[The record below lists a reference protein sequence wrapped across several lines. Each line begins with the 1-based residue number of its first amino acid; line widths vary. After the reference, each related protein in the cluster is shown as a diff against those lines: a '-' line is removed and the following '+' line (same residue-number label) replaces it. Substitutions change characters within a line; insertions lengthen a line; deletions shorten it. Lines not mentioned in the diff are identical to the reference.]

1 MSHRGYRR
9 EPNDYNK
16 ERFRSYREA
25 PAAKKHSGPC
35 MKCGADTSST
45 VAIGPP
51 GDPGNGYE
59 CRKCS
64 DLRLLATAEW
74 NQDPRR

>member
-1 MSHRGYRR
+1 MSHRGYRND
-9 EPNDYNK
+9 PNDYDS
-16 ERFRSYREA
+16 ERFRSYNQQ

-35 MKCGADTSST
+35 MKCGHETSTT

-59 CRKCS
+59 CNPCHE
-64 DLRLLATAEW
+64 LRLKAEMW
-74 NQDPRR
+74 NVDPRRI